1 MCVYLRFKTTHK
13 ERGFRVSKRTID
25 LIVYYLFVLFRL
37 EMPKRIVNNLERVL
51 IIAFIWLLIEL
62 NPIVSQNLE
71 LQRVGSQEA
80 MTSSSHS
87 SNSYKSPI
95 TRIVFSL
102 AAEQQQQ
109 LNQNSSDSSSSSSK
123 FINEQSRL
131 FKRLLQ
137 QTTTSTTTRKTTRTK
152 LLATTKQTA
161 TTTTRRKYLENELMM
176 ASNTKIND
184 HDDEEDEYYSQD
196 YSEMNSSGETRQQQQ
211 SNEVVN
217 NRCRPKP
224 IEMSLDLRSCGRVTL
239 PTTEC
244 RGYCPSGEQMLA
256 SKLKK
261 QTCWACKPHRYVYK
275 NYKIRCMDNSIM
287 NLRLKTID
295 ACSCFKHSE
304 KIIPL

>member
-1 MCVYLRFKTTHK
+1 
-13 ERGFRVSKRTID
+13 
-25 LIVYYLFVLFRL
+25 
-37 EMPKRIVNNLERVL
+37 MPKRIVNNLERVL
-51 IIAFIWLLIEL
+51 IIAVMWLLIEL

-71 LQRVGSQEA
+71 LQRVVGKQEA
-80 MTSSSHS
+80 MTSSSL
-87 SNSYKSPI
+87 NSYKSPI

-102 AAEQQQQ
+102 AAEQHQQQ
-109 LNQNSSDSSSSSSK
+109 LNQNSSDSSSSSK

-137 QTTTSTTTRKTTRTK
+137 QTTTTTATRKTSRTK
-152 LLATTKQTA
+152 PLATTKQTL

-184 HDDEEDEYYSQD
+184 HDDEEDEYYSED
-196 YSEMNSSGETRQQQQ
+196 YSEANSSGESRQHQQQQ

-244 RGYCPSGEQMLA
+244 RGYCPSSEQMLA

>member
-1 MCVYLRFKTTHK
+1 
-13 ERGFRVSKRTID
+13 
-25 LIVYYLFVLFRL
+25 
-37 EMPKRIVNNLERVL
+37 MPKRIVNNLERVL

-71 LQRVGSQEA
+71 LQRVGNQEA
-80 MTSSSHS
+80 MTSSSLS

-95 TRIVFSL
+95 TRLVFSL

-109 LNQNSSDSSSSSSK
+109 QLNQNSSDSSSSK

-137 QTTTSTTTRKTTRTK
+137 QTTTTTTRKTTRTK

-184 HDDEEDEYYSQD
+184 HDDEDEYYSED

-211 SNEVVN
+211 QSNEAAVN

-244 RGYCPSGEQMLA
+244 RGYCPSSEQMLA